1 MSGVLDCLLYTMN
14 PTKTS
19 TLNYEDPIIF
29 NYDYTIDKETFNRD
43 LITGEITILK
53 PGNYLINWWVVTQTA
68 EIGYAVGFA
77 VRGKDPDGSYHDYQ
91 AAVNPLKTGEI
102 TGSSILSLVENEIPF
117 KIQLINITG
126 YSQGLQSAVV
136 LALYTTAQAGITIS
150 KLNESIPGPQGPIGV
165 TGPQGI
171 QGATGGIGPM
181 GPQGIQGEIGPMGP
195 QGIQGTPGGPVGPV
209 GPMGPM
215 GPQGYQG
222 QRGDRGPQGIA
233 GPRGGVGPQG
243 PRGPQGLQGIPGPS
257 GAIGKISAINNSL
270 IYDSSLIIPY
280 QGVINFAQ
288 SNNSFVMDST
298 GLSSSS
304 AINILGN
311 GDIQL
316 LETGLYT
323 FNWYVNLEG
332 ISQVAYIGFDIISVD
347 NNIPNYQNPLVHCE
361 LPIIMVGQVVG
372 QGMITVTEPRIVRL
386 INGSIPTSSA
396 NGVMTF
402 VSTSDNV
409 GSLQI
414 VAYTNTFN

>member
-1 MSGVLDCLLYTMN
+1 MRGVLDCLLYTTD

-29 NYDYTIDKETFNRD
+29 NYDYTIDKETFSRD

-68 EIGYAVGFA
+68 EAGYAVGFA

-171 QGATGGIGPM
+171 QGVTGGI
-181 GPQGIQGEIGPMGP
+181 
-195 QGIQGTPGGPVGPV
+195 
-209 GPMGPM
+209 GPM

-243 PRGPQGLQGIPGPS
+243 PRGPQGIPGPS

-270 IYDSSLIIPY
+270 IYNKSLIIPY
-280 QGVINFAQ
+280 QGVINFDQ
-288 SNNSFVMDST
+288 SNNNFVMDST
-298 GLSSSS
+298 GFSSSS

-316 LETGLYT
+316 LEAGLYT

-332 ISQVAYIGFDIISVD
+332 ISQVAYIGFDIINVD

-372 QGMITVTEPRIVRL
+372 QGMVTVTEPTTVRL

-402 VSTSDNV
+402 ASTSDNV

-414 VAYTNTFN
+414 VAYTNTFK

>member
-1 MSGVLDCLLYTMN
+1 MSGVLDCLLYTMD

-29 NYDYTIDKETFNRD
+29 NYDYTVDKETFSRD

-53 PGNYLINWWVVTQTA
+53 SGNYLINWWVVTQTA
-68 EIGYAVGFA
+68 ETGYAVGFA

-102 TGSSILSLVENEIPF
+102 TGSSILSLVESEIPF

-150 KLNESIPGPQGPIGV
+150 KLNESIPGPEGPIGA

-171 QGATGGIGPM
+171 QGITGEIGLT
-181 GPQGIQGEIGPMGP
+181 GPQGIQGEIGP
-195 QGIQGTPGGPVGPV
+195 I
-209 GPMGPM
+209 

-243 PRGPQGLQGIPGPS
+243 PRGPQGVQGIPGPS

-270 IYDSSLIIPY
+270 IYNPSLIIPY

-288 SNNSFVMDST
+288 SNNNFVMNST
-298 GLSSSS
+298 GFSSTS
-304 AINILGN
+304 AINLLGN

-316 LETGLYT
+316 LEAGLYT
-323 FNWYVNLEG
+323 FNWYVNIEG
-332 ISQVAYIGFDIISVD
+332 ISQVAYIGFDVISVD

-372 QGMITVTEPRIVRL
+372 QGMITVTEPRTVRL
-386 INGSIPTSSA
+386 INASIPTSSA
-396 NGVMTF
+396 NGIMTF
-402 VSTSDNV
+402 VSTSNNV

-414 VAYTNTFN
+414 IAYTNTFN